1 MKSSTA
7 TYTGFEFEME
17 GYPALAIINTDLHN
31 LENQS
36 HYAHSV
42 FIDLLPETYNENGH
56 PEEAEYDYLVEV
68 EKKMIDYLEEQTE
81 TVHVGHTT
89 VYRKREII
97 FYTAEPEKVE
107 GFLEHFLTTV
117 EREHKFEI
125 ERDVEWSNVSG
136 FYELLDDES

>member
-17 GYPALAIINTDLHN
+17 GYPALAIINTDLRN
-31 LENQS
+31 INRS
-36 HYAHSV
+36 AYPHSV

-68 EKKMIDYLEEQTE
+68 EKKMIDYLEEQTQ

-97 FYTAEPEKVE
+97 FYTGEPEKVE
-107 GFLEHFLTTV
+107 GFLEYFLTTV
-117 EREHKFEI
+117 EREHNFEI
-125 ERDVEWSNVSG
+125 ERDAEWSNVAG